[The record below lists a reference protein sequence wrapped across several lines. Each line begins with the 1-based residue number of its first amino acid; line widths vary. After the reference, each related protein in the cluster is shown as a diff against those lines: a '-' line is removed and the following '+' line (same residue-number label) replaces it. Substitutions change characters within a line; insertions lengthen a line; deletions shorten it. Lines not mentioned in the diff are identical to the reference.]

1 MTRAISHHGDCA
13 SRSWKGLI
21 THSVTSFFSASVNV
35 STLSMN
41 QVEKSL
47 MYFVTEVPSIGLR
60 NGQTSRSGNWAKLSC
75 VREM

>member
-1 MTRAISHHGDCA
+1 M
-13 SRSWKGLI
+13 K
-21 THSVTSFFSASVNV
+21 V
-35 STLSMN
+35 STWSMN

-47 MYFVTEVPSIGLR
+47 MYFVTDWPSIGLR